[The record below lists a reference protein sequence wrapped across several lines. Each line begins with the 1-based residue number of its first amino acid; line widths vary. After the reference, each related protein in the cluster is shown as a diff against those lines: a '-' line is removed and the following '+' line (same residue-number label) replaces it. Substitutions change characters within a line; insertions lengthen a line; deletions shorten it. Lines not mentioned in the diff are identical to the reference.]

1 MTKLEENQEVLVE
14 PLVVSDGLDNWEDYA
29 ELDDESKMSRK
40 IDKVFKK
47 EL

>member
-1 MTKLEENQEVLVE
+1 MIIENNISKE
-14 PLVVSDGLDNWEDYA
+14 PLVVSDGLDVWEDYG
-29 ELDDESKMSRK
+29 ELDDESKMSRR